1 MKNVLKRLGLLSLAV
16 LMLVSILALAACNG
30 GEDETTKKKD
40 DGTTTTTGG
49 NPNPDPNPPANPTY
63 TVKFVDQSGAPVQGV
78 RVQFCINETCTP
90 MIAFPSNAEGI
101 ITITHMAENTY
112 DVKILSLPSGY
123 AEDTAYYNFNSENY
137 LEIVLTPAA

>member
-16 LMLVSILALAACNG
+16 LMLVSLLALTACNG

-49 NPNPDPNPPANPTY
+49 NPGPQPPANPTY
-63 TVKFVDQSGAPVQGV
+63 TIKFVDQNGAPVQGV
-78 RVQFCINETCTP
+78 RVQFCVNETCTP
-90 MIAFPSNAEGI
+90 MMAFPSNAEGI
-101 ITITHMAENTY
+101 ITITHMAENAY

-123 AEDTAYYNFNSENY
+123 AEDTAYYHFNSENY

>member
-1 MKNVLKRLGLLSLAV
+1 MKKLLKRLGLLSLAV
-16 LMLVSILALAACNG
+16 LMLVSLLALTACNG

-49 NPNPDPNPPANPTY
+49 NPNPDPPANPTY

-78 RVQFCINETCTP
+78 RVQFCVNETCTP
-90 MIAFPSNAEGI
+90 MMAFPSNAEGI

-112 DVKILSLPSGY
+112 DVKILSLPTGY